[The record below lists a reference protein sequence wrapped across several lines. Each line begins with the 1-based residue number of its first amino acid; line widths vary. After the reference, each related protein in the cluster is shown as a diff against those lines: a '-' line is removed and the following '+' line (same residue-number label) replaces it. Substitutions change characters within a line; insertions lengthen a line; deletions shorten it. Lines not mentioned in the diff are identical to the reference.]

1 LLKKT
6 TLNTNLVI
14 NTGARLSKEDER
26 ELVLNEILYDV
37 IDNDYMKSVVVV
49 LYTVQR
55 SNMEI
60 DLTDGRYSK
69 YLYSLKICFIYSV
82 MPFPFT

>member
-1 LLKKT
+1 LLKKN
-6 TLNTNLVI
+6 LENTNLVI

-49 LYTVQR
+49 FNTR
-55 SNMEI
+55 TKEMEI
-60 DLTDGRYSK
+60 DLT
-69 YLYSLKICFIYSV
+69 
-82 MPFPFT
+82 

>member
-6 TLNTNLVI
+6 TLDTNLVI

-49 LYTVQR
+49 LIHRTKVI
-55 SNMEI
+55 M
-60 DLTDGRYSK
+60 T
-69 YLYSLKICFIYSV
+69 
-82 MPFPFT
+82 

>member
-1 LLKKT
+1 
-6 TLNTNLVI
+6 LNTNLVI

-49 LYTVQR
+49 LIHRT
-55 SNMEI
+55 
-60 DLTDGRYSK
+60 K
-69 YLYSLKICFIYSV
+69 K
-82 MPFPFT
+82 

>member
-6 TLNTNLVI
+6 TLDTNLVI

-26 ELVLNEILYDV
+26 ELVLNEILYD

-49 LYTVQR
+49 LIHRT
-55 SNMEI
+55 
-60 DLTDGRYSK
+60 K
-69 YLYSLKICFIYSV
+69 K
-82 MPFPFT
+82 

>member
-49 LYTVQR
+49 LIHRTKR
-55 SNMEI
+55 
-60 DLTDGRYSK
+60 
-69 YLYSLKICFIYSV
+69 
-82 MPFPFT
+82 